1 MTYFYYDL
9 YVLFCVIYCHLFNL
23 KHVKTPMEEEF
34 FSKAVDL
41 CWCLFLI
48 NIMNAAVSQ
57 KLPFI
62 LIIFITIYM

>member
-1 MTYFYYDL
+1 
-9 YVLFCVIYCHLFNL
+9 
-23 KHVKTPMEEEF
+23 MEEEF

-41 CWCLFLI
+41 CWCLFLM

-62 LIIFITIYM
+62 LIIFITIYMWWFAQFGTICTT